1 MSIQEAR
8 SLIAQEIA
16 KYRQISYE
24 DLLHFREEVDTYEV
38 SGLSAEVYQIEVQAF
53 WDSGEP
59 GNLRVMVSIDGGG
72 IPAWRPLTNDFIL
85 SPDGKF
91 IGE

>member
-8 SLIAQEIA
+8 SLLTQELA

-24 DLLHFREEVDTYEV
+24 DLLRLREEVDTYEV
-38 SGLSAEVYQIEVQAF
+38 SGLSADVYQIEVQAV
-53 WDSGEP
+53 WDSGKP

-85 SPDGKF
+85 SFDGKF

>member
-1 MSIQEAR
+1 MSIQEAK
-8 SLIAQEIA
+8 SLIVQEIA
-16 KYRQISYE
+16 KYRQISYK

-38 SGLSAEVYQIEVQAF
+38 SSLSAEVYQIEVQAF
-53 WDSGEP
+53 WDSGKP

-72 IPAWRPLTNDFIL
+72 IPAWRPLTNGFIL